1 MDGDEDDD
9 DDGMV
14 RSLPRTK
21 VVGKEGKATPCRM
34 ELWGRRKGTPCLNI
48 FRIDIDG
55 ALGCHIHTATHYPPF
70 FCKLWFFEKNNDLL
84 SLRKAFKFQYINVA
98 PNLSARSSLMGTTTI
113 LTLERFWERAVFNSV
128 IIFRSNHGG
137 NREILY

>member
-1 MDGDEDDD
+1 MDAI
-9 DDGMV
+9 
-14 RSLPRTK
+14 P
-21 VVGKEGKATPCRM
+21 P
-34 ELWGRRKGTPCLNI
+34 TPCLSI

-98 PNLSARSSLMGTTTI
+98 PNLSARSSLMGRTMI
-113 LTLERFWERAVFNSV
+113 LTPKRFWESAVFNSV
-128 IIFRSNHGG
+128 VVFCMRISNFTIRIVDVSSLCANH
-137 NREILY
+137 